1 MLFSDEPYELE
12 EKIDSITSM
21 PTEGLQ
27 EEPPSTTEGMMS
39 GTPTNDIPMEQG

>member
-1 MLFSDEPYELE
+1 MLSSDEPYELN
-12 EKIDSITSM
+12 EKINDITSM
-21 PTEGLQ
+21 LTEALQ